1 MGMWVALRYGAMT
14 ATEPH
19 ERSTGPVPPKPG
31 DGEHHHYRHLAL
43 MAALSL
49 VSMYFLMYAMVDRP
63 ANVYG
68 NLNQL
73 FMAGLMTSPM
83 ILIELIV
90 MRGMYENR
98 KRNALIAGIS
108 IAVGILMFVCI
119 RQQAAISDEQ
129 FLRSMIPHHS
139 SGILMCQRAKLS
151 DAQLR
156 ELCDSIISSQQE
168 EILLMAAMLGRE

>member
-1 MGMWVALRYGAMT
+1 M
-14 ATEPH
+14 ATDHH
-19 ERSTGPVPPKPG
+19 ERPMGGHP
-31 DGEHHHYRHLAL
+31 YRHLII

-49 VSMYFLMYAMVDRP
+49 VSMYFLMYAMVDQP

-73 FMAGLMTSPM
+73 FMAGLMTAPM

-90 MRGMYENR
+90 MRGMYANR
-98 KRNALIAGIS
+98 RNNALIAAIS
-108 IAVGILMFVCI
+108 VAVGILMFVCI
-119 RQQAAISDEQ
+119 RQQAAIADEQ

-168 EILLMAAMLGRE
+168 EIALMAALLDRQ

>member
-1 MGMWVALRYGAMT
+1 M
-14 ATEPH
+14 ATDHH
-19 ERSTGPVPPKPG
+19 ERSM
-31 DGEHHHYRHLAL
+31 DEHPYRHLII
-43 MAALSL
+43 MATLSL
-49 VSMYFLMYAMVDRP
+49 VSMYFLMYAMVEQP

-73 FMAGLMTSPM
+73 FMAGLMTAPM

-90 MRGMYENR
+90 MRGMYANR
-98 KRNALIAGIS
+98 RNNVLIAAIS
-108 IAVGILMFVCI
+108 VAVGILMFVCI
-119 RQQAAISDEQ
+119 RQQAAIADEQ

-168 EILLMAAMLGRE
+168 EIALMAALLDRQ

>member
-1 MGMWVALRYGAMT
+1 MAA
-14 ATEPH
+14 EHH
-19 ERSTGPVPPKPG
+19 ERSNGRVSPQPR
-31 DGEHHHYRHLAL
+31 DGGHYRHLAL

-49 VSMYFLMYAMVDRP
+49 VSMYFLLYAMVDRP

-73 FMAGLMTSPM
+73 FMAGLMTAPM

-90 MRGMYENR
+90 MRGMYDNR
-98 KRNALIAGIS
+98 RRNALIAGAS

-119 RQQAAISDEQ
+119 RLQAAIADEQ

>member
-1 MGMWVALRYGAMT
+1 M
-14 ATEPH
+14 ATDHPA
-19 ERSTGPVPPKPG
+19 RSTG
-31 DGEHHHYRHLAL
+31 EHPYRHLII

-73 FMAGLMTSPM
+73 FMAGLMTTPM

-90 MRGMYENR
+90 MRGMYANR
-98 KRNALIAGIS
+98 RNNALIAAIS
-108 IAVGILMFVCI
+108 VAVGILMFICI
-119 RQQAAISDEQ
+119 RQQAAIADEQ

-151 DAQLR
+151 EAQLR

-168 EILLMAAMLGRE
+168 EILLMTALLDRE

>member
-1 MGMWVALRYGAMT
+1 M
-14 ATEPH
+14 ATDH
-19 ERSTGPVPPKPG
+19 QDHSTGG
-31 DGEHHHYRHLAL
+31 HHYRHLII

-73 FMAGLMTSPM
+73 FMAGLMTAPM

-90 MRGMYENR
+90 MRDMYENR
-98 KRNALIAGIS
+98 KRNVLIAAIS
-108 IAVGILMFVCI
+108 VAVGILMFVFI
-119 RQQAAISDEQ
+119 RQQTAIADEQ

-139 SGILMCQRAKLS
+139 GAILMCERAKLRE
-151 DAQLR
+151 AQLR
-156 ELCDSIISSQQE
+156 ELCDAIISSQQE
-168 EILLMAAMLGRE
+168 EIALMSAMLDRE